1 MELATIVK
9 WQQTQDVEL
18 YYCPSNHRLTFKK
31 YSFLYSQS
39 LHDRVRTPYF
49 NLEAYG

>member
-1 MELATIVK
+1 MEHVAFVK
-9 WQQTQDVEL
+9 WQQTQDVET

-31 YSFLYSQS
+31 YSFIYSQS
-39 LHDRVRTPYF
+39 LVDRVRTPYF